1 MSSDRDGRHPPER
14 GEDGQPQD
22 PKPVWKVDR
31 DESIARAAERPD
43 HEATGKPGAG
53 KLVYIDEYGQRRHLP
68 ADLSRL
74 STDERDAAIGA
85 LSAALGADP
94 DYATIAALERLAEMH
109 ASGAIS
115 EEIYLREKRRLESRS

>member
-1 MSSDRDGRHPPER
+1 MDGRHPPER
-14 GEDGQPQD
+14 GEEGPPQD

-31 DESIARAAERPD
+31 DESIARAAEGPD
-43 HEATGKPGAG
+43 REAAGGPGTG
-53 KLVYIDEYGQRRHLP
+53 KLVYTDEHGRRRHLP

-85 LSAALGADP
+85 LSSALGADP

-115 EEIYLREKRRLESRS
+115 EEIYLREKRRLESRR